1 MRKCI
6 DKELFVILVLIVGLI
21 AIAASGCSILHKP
34 IKEEVVVRY
43 VDSIKWHDSTVTTY
57 LTKEK
62 VIEYTKPL
70 DTLRMETTY
79 AKAEAYLDT
88 TFQALK
94 GILENKDN
102 IPVKTQIKWKEKV
115 VYKDSIV
122 TKEIPVP
129 TPYEV
134 VRYPKTY
141 WWFMGISLAALAF
154 IGIKVYK
161 RFIL

>member
-43 VDSIKWHDSTVTTY
+43 VDSIKWHDSTITTY

-62 VIEYTKPL
+62 VVEITKPL
-70 DTLRMETTY
+70 DTLKMETTY

-88 TFQALK
+88 NIQMLK
-94 GILENKDN
+94 GSLVNKDN
-102 IPVKTQIKWKEKV
+102 IPIKTVIKWKEKIK
-115 VYKDSIV
+115 YKDSLV
-122 TKEIPVP
+122 TKEFPVP

>member
-1 MRKCI
+1 MRKYI

-102 IPVKTQIKWKEKV
+102 IPVKTQIKWKEKI

>member
-1 MRKCI
+1 MK
-6 DKELFVILVLIVGLI
+6 KLMLILGIL
-21 AIAASGCSILHKP
+21 AIFQSCGIIKHP
-34 IKEEVVVRY
+34 IKEETVIRY

-62 VIEYTKPL
+62 VVEITKPL

-88 TFQALK
+88 NMQALR
-94 GILENKDN
+94 GYLENKDN
-102 IPVKTQIKWKEKV
+102 IPVKTQIKWKEKI
-115 VYKDSIV
+115 VYKDSISR
-122 TKEIPVP
+122 KEIPVP

-134 VRYPKTY
+134 VRYPKSY

-154 IGIKVYK
+154 IGLKFYFKKLI
-161 RFIL
+161 